1 MIAALLGNWQRLV
14 IYGLLIAGVLAASAG
29 WGYMKGVERLYAYQ
43 AKQATQAV
51 KIVVKQ
57 GAVTERIVERFV
69 KVQGATKIVTQTVE
83 KEVVRYVETN
93 PGPCLDAEWRRLH
106 DAAAANTISTPA
118 GPADGAGGA
127 PSAAEALEAVTASYA
142 ACHRTADKLEL
153 LQAWVREQS
162 EVRP

>member
-57 GAVTERIVERFV
+57 GEATERVVTRYV
-69 KVQGATKIVTQTVE
+69 KVKGTTQVVTQTVE

-106 DAAAANTISTPA
+106 DTAAANTLPETTPR
-118 GPADGAGGA
+118 ADDPGGA
-127 PSAAEALEAVTASYA
+127 PTAAQALEAVTGSYA
-142 ACHRTADKLEL
+142 ACHRTADRLEA
-153 LQAWVREQS
+153 LQAWVRAQA